1 MHVPASDGS
10 GTDRAVLTH
19 VTVDMY
25 GMGFETLND
34 PAGIAELLLGAAE
47 AASLHPLSDPTV
59 HRYPGQGLT
68 AFLPIRESHIAIHT
82 YPEYGYASADVVSCA
97 IAEQAERARDYMVEE
112 LAAERY
118 ETQVLYRGFVGA
130 DVQDRGNG
138 RPIAGRT
145 ERAGR

>member
-1 MHVPASDGS
+1 MHAPASSGS
-10 GTDRAVLTH
+10 GTDGAVLTH

-112 LAAERY
+112 LAAERF
-118 ETQVLYRGFVGA
+118 ETQVLYRGFVGT
-130 DVQDRGNG
+130 DMSGRENG
-138 RPIAGRT
+138 RPVDGRA